1 MLKSTVVGV
10 FGVVEKRRMPL
21 IPKVSGLVI
30 AQFGPAPTNRR
41 KLQTGGKRHGCNVFP
56 ATKFQ

>member
-1 MLKSTVVGV
+1 MLKSIVVGV
-10 FGVVEKRRMPL
+10 FGGVEKRRMPL
-21 IPKVSGLVI
+21 ISKVNRLVV

-56 ATKFQ
+56 ATQFQ